1 MYVELPRKR
10 PVDLM
15 PNIQKKQPAAQNNGK
30 FILEPPSQGRFLFLS
45 FLLSLSGDNKK
56 DPCVKTDI
64 VGVEYCQMEAEKA
77 IACKSFSRFILTMEM
92 QIPRNSSTTVASLVY
107 SHKFAEY
114 VVVSVLITYFTD
126 TWKEDNLLKAVAIVN
141 VQEGLSATMVIVM
154 TYISEAHISRLKV
167 IICST
172 AAYITGLVLLY
183 LSALKLIIQSTEV
196 GLFYMIVVLIA
207 VGKAGGQPI
216 LEGYLVD
223 QLRNHEPNPEIN
235 EDRVE
240 ARRKFWWS
248 IACLSAYVSP
258 WIFFGASWP
267 RKFIYSASLMGVAG
281 LLFLCDIPF
290 YHHSER
296 TGSNLTNV
304 FLVFKAALLKRHL
317 DYPSTHDKFHMNDEI
332 LSPHRFI
339 KQNGHQL
346 YLAPQVKFFR
356 WLDKAAI
363 KESSSLS
370 VKEQE
375 SEGRL
380 FTVTQVKEIKLLL
393 TMVPMWST
401 FIGFGLVLSTA
412 NTFFTEQGNDMEE
425 TVSIY
430 ILLLV
435 SVAWRVEVRRLKV
448 VSKSGLVDKPKDTI
462 PMSNWWL
469 APQFFLLGLM
479 EGFAIDGLV
488 EFFSNHV
495 SESMVGYGS
504 AINDFVIG
512 IGSFLNGL
520 CVYTFRGWFAD
531 TLNHSRLDQYYRML
545 VVVAFINLCYY
556 WWISITIYS
565 KAQ

>member
-1 MYVELPRKR
+1 ME
-10 PVDLM
+10 
-15 PNIQKKQPAAQNNGK
+15 N
-30 FILEPPSQGRFLFLS
+30 S
-45 FLLSLSGDNKK
+45 FLNLRHRVDSCFYLFCFPFLETTRRTRAWMGYYICFCKAAPFVSG
-56 DPCVKTDI
+56 
-64 VGVEYCQMEAEKA
+64 
-77 IACKSFSRFILTMEM
+77 
-92 QIPRNSSTTVASLVY
+92 LVY

-141 VQEGLSATMVIVM
+141 VQEGLSTTMVIVM

-183 LSALKLIIQSTEV
+183 LSALKLIIQSTQV

-267 RKFIYSASLMGVAG
+267 RKFIYSASLMGAAG
-281 LLFLCDIPF
+281 LLFLCAIPF

-317 DYPSTHDKFHMNDEI
+317 DYPSTQDKFHMNDEI
-332 LSPHRFI
+332 LSPRRFI

-346 YLAPQVKFFR
+346 YLAPQIKFFR

-430 ILLLV
+430 ILLC
-435 SVAWRVEVRRLKV
+435 VAWRVEVRRLKIV
-448 VSKSGLVDKPKDTI
+448 YKSDLVDKPKDTI
-462 PMSNWWL
+462 PMSNLWL

-504 AINDFVIG
+504 AINDCVIG

-531 TLNHSRLDQYYRML
+531 TINHSRLDQYYRML

>member
-1 MYVELPRKR
+1 MNVELPRKR

-15 PNIQKKQPAAQNNGK
+15 PNIQKKQPAAQNNGR

-56 DPCVKTDI
+56 DPCVDGPITFASVKLRHLYQVKTNI
-64 VGVEYCQMEAEKA
+64 VGVEHCQMEAEKA
-77 IACKSFSRFILTMEM
+77 IACIVLFSLILTMEM

-114 VVVSVLITYFTD
+114 VEVSVLITYFTD

-141 VQEGLSATMVIVM
+141 VQEGLSTTMVIVM

-183 LSALKLIIQSTEV
+183 LSALKLIIQSTQV

-248 IACLSAYVSP
+248 IACLT
-258 WIFFGASWP
+258 
-267 RKFIYSASLMGVAG
+267 SLMGAAG
-281 LLFLCDIPF
+281 LLFLCAIPF

-317 DYPSTHDKFHMNDEI
+317 DYPSTQDKFHMNDEI
-332 LSPHRFI
+332 LSPRRFI

-346 YLAPQVKFFR
+346 YLAPQIKFFR

-435 SVAWRVEVRRLKV
+435 SVAWRVEVRRLKIV
-448 VSKSGLVDKPKDTI
+448 YKSDLVDKPKDTI
-462 PMSNWWL
+462 PMSNLWL

-504 AINDFVIG
+504 AINDCVIG

-531 TLNHSRLDQYYRML
+531 TINHSRLDQYYRML